1 MALTFSSKGCITA
14 ADELNTAKN
23 RLDALLNQ
31 DLNGIMAKVK
41 VAYQSEGASDVYAAF
56 DKVKAK
62 FPQFIDSVNE
72 CSRYL
77 RETVAKAYEDLE
89 AKISSNVK

>member
-14 ADELNTAKN
+14 ADELTAAKN
-23 RLDALLNQ
+23 KLDALLNQ
-31 DLNGIMAKVK
+31 DLNDIMKNVK
-41 VAYQSEGASDVYAAF
+41 NAYQSEGANDVYYAF
-56 DKVKAK
+56 DKVKEK
-62 FPQFIDSVNE
+62 FPQFIQSVDE
-72 CSRYL
+72 CSKYL

>member
-14 ADELNTAKN
+14 ADDLTAAKN
-23 RLDALLNQ
+23 RLNALLNQ
-31 DLNGIMAKVK
+31 DLNDIMKNVK
-41 VAYQSEGASDVYAAF
+41 NAYESEGARDVYAAF
-56 DKVKAK
+56 DKVKEK
-62 FPQFIDSVNE
+62 FPLFLDSVND

-77 RETVAKAYEDLE
+77 REVVAPAYENLE